1 MKIFTCTG
9 PVDVDMDVVETDHHM
24 CDNCKGKIINA
35 IQERM
40 EELRPF
46 IKHRDRKDP
55 SEEIDN
61 VSFRLLVLSWL
72 FVVNINNN
80 IIVAVVTK

>member
-1 MKIFTCTG
+1 
-9 PVDVDMDVVETDHHM
+9 
-24 CDNCKGKIINA
+24 
-35 IQERM
+35 
-40 EELRPF
+40 
-46 IKHRDRKDP
+46 
-55 SEEIDN
+55 